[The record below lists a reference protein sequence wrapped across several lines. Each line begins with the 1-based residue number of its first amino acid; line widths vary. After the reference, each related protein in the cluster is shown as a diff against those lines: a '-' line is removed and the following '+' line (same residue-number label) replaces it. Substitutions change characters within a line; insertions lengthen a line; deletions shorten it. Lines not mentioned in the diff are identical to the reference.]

1 MHSRPEIGEN
11 RNAEFQQN
19 DLKEENIM
27 SQKKPNTDIRC
38 RVTSCAFHCGDQEY
52 CSLNAIHV
60 EPCANCSNGSASEE
74 SMCGSYRSK

>member
-1 MHSRPEIGEN
+1 MHTRPEIGEN

-19 DLKEENIM
+19 DLKEEKIM

-60 EPCANCSNGSASEE
+60 EPCANCSNGSAS
-74 SMCGSYRSK
+74 